1 MKYILPLIIL
11 CCSYQSF
18 ASCTLPAPN
27 GFKTTDVASCQLSVK
42 WKKVNGAVAY
52 HLQYKPIAAG
62 NWIPLNAIGNVTAY
76 TITGL
81 AASTAYDVKVVAVC
95 ASNEEGAFS
104 PVVSAVTTACST
116 PTNLAVSGI
125 TSATAT
131 VSWSALCGATNFTL
145 RYRKTGTSAW
155 ITLPGISSVT
165 YQLTGLLPATDYQVR
180 VRAKCGSKPSDY
192 SAIVDFTT
200 QSLSVP
206 SRKNVLLV
214 IIDDARFD
222 SYAVTGAPTWFHDTS
237 MSKIANEGVS
247 FSLSFPAQSQCAPS
261 RASITSGLYP
271 HLHGVTDNPTQANSD
286 TITQIT
292 LPQILH
298 DNGYYTGL
306 IGKYHVSKHPQP
318 GYDYWMEMH
327 GNDYTDTKYNLN
339 GTTVTIPGH
348 ATDVVADSAIGF
360 LKKVPAD
367 KPFYLWLAFAA
378 PHTPQVPRPQDDGI
392 FNNETMPV
400 PLSPAKYT
408 QNYPAFLY
416 NCHNASNAAGLAD
429 YYEGYFELLYGVE
442 VRLGNIFQELA
453 NEGLMDST
461 LIIFMS
467 DNGYMIGEHQ
477 LFEKQ
482 LSYEESIKIPIF
494 MRYPGLIS
502 AGTEIND
509 NLAMNIDIAPT
520 ILDFAGITDT
530 FGMQGVSLLKMMNN
544 TVQRKEMLYEF
555 FNKDCVPDIRAV
567 RSLDFKYVKYNCSQI
582 TEELYDLNGD
592 PLETTNLVNTPA
604 YASVL
609 QQYRD
614 KLTFWR
620 NYYQDFT
627 WDSLYICSLTNP
639 QRLTHTQGTPLTLLT
654 AFPNPA
660 NSEIMIHFIS
670 SESAPVTLR
679 VINTLGITVDE
690 QLLSEPESELF
701 ITLPV
706 DKLPSGNYHVV
717 VQQGDNAYSTAFQ
730 RQ

>member
-1 MKYILPLIIL
+1 MRYILPLFFFFYSFQ
-11 CCSYQSF
+11 SY
-18 ASCTLPAPN
+18 ATCTLPAPN
-27 GFKTTDVASCQLSVK
+27 GLKTTAIASCQLSVK
-42 WKKVNGAVAY
+42 WKNVNGAIAY
-52 HLQYKPIAAG
+52 HLQYKSSTAV

-81 AASTAYDVKVVAVC
+81 SPNTSYDVKVVAVC
-95 ASNEEGAFS
+95 ASNEEGSFS
-104 PVVSAVTTACST
+104 SVLTVVTSACST
-116 PTNLAVSGI
+116 PINLAVEGI
-125 TSATAT
+125 TASAAT
-131 VSWSALCGATNFTL
+131 VNWTALCGATNFTL
-145 RYRKTGTSAW
+145 RYRKTGTTAW
-155 ITLPGISSVT
+155 TTLSNILSPT
-165 YQLTGLLPATDYQVR
+165 YQLTNLLPATAYQVR
-180 VRAKCGSKPSDY
+180 VRAKCGSKPSEY
-192 SAIVDFTT
+192 SAIVPFSTL
-200 QSLSVP
+200 QLAVP

-222 SYAVTGAPTWFHDTS
+222 SYAATGAPSWFHDTS
-237 MSKIANEGVS
+237 MSRIANEGVN

-360 LKKVPAD
+360 LKKVPAN

-378 PHTPQVPRPQDDGI
+378 PHTPQVPRPQDNGI
-392 FNNETMPV
+392 FDNEIMPA

-408 QNYPAFLY
+408 QNYPGFLY
-416 NCHNASNAAGLAD
+416 NCHNATNAAGLAD

-442 VRLGNIFQELA
+442 VRLGNIFQELT

-467 DNGYMIGEHQ
+467 DNGYIIGEHQ

-482 LSYEESIKIPIF
+482 MSYEESIKIPIF
-494 MRYPGLIS
+494 MRYPGLIT
-502 AGTEIND
+502 AGTEINN

-544 TVQRKEMLYEF
+544 GVQRKEMLYEF

-567 RSLDFKYVKYNCSQI
+567 RSLGYKYVIYNCSQI
-582 TEELYDLNGD
+582 TEELFDLNGD

-604 YASVL
+604 YATIL

-614 KLTFWR
+614 KLTYWR

-627 WDSLYICSLTNP
+627 WDSLYVCSLSNP
-639 QRLTHTQGTPLTLLT
+639 QRLTHAEGTPLTLLT
-654 AFPNPA
+654 TYPNPA
-660 NSEIMIHFIS
+660 SLEVMIHFIS
-670 SESAPVTLR
+670 SATAPASLR
-679 VINTLGITVDE
+679 VVNTLGITVYE
-690 QLLSEPESELF
+690 KMFPEPESELS
-701 ITLPV
+701 IMMPV
-706 DKLPSGNYHVV
+706 NSLPSGNYHVIM
-717 VQQGDNAYSTAFQ
+717 QQGNKMYSETFS

>member
-11 CCSYQSF
+11 FCSYQSF

-81 AASTAYDVKVVAVC
+81 AASTAYDIKVVAVC

-654 AFPNPA
+654 TFPNPA

-717 VQQGDNAYSTAFQ
+717 VQQGDNVYSTAFQ